1 MVSNFGSVYKL
12 QLQWNK
18 IRIKD
23 LILYLKLEIE
33 IVNKSN
39 YCEYRYDGGCV
50 RAQTMSSITIL
61 FFSVLTAFHLQI
73 FLISF

>member
-23 LILYLKLEIE
+23 LILYQKLE
-33 IVNKSN
+33 IVNKDN
-39 YCEYRYDGGCV
+39 YCEYRYDGGCI

-61 FFSVLTAFHLQI
+61 FFSVLTTFHLQI